1 MSETGP
7 VNQNDVLAEN
17 LLNKIDP
24 SIRQSFTPEQLTAI
38 RKVIQE
44 NWPKKK
50 KHLYDV
56 HSTISLLIK
65 RFYFVFSVGKDTRSE
80 AEEIDIERRT
90 KTSPRDVI
98 ISALVVTGFLG
109 LLILVYYVLPS

>member
-1 MSETGP
+1 MSKTERAD
-7 VNQNDVLAEN
+7 QNDVVAEN
-17 LLNKIDP
+17 ILNKIDP

-44 NWPKKK
+44 NWPQKK

-65 RFYFVFSVGKDTRSE
+65 RFYFVLSVGKDTRKDT
-80 AEEIDIERRT
+80 EEIDVERRT
-90 KTSPRDVI
+90 KTSPRDILV
-98 ISALVVTGFLG
+98 SALVVIGFFA
-109 LLILVYYVLPS
+109 LLVLVYYVLPS